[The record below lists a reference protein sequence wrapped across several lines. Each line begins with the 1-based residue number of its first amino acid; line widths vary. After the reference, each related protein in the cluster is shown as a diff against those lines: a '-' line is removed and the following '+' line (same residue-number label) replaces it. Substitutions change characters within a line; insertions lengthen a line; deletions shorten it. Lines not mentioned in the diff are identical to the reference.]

1 MTEQTQSS
9 EESLVNPVSQ
19 ADFDAVTRLFDL
31 DPQFATEADIAAQ
44 VAVLRANR
52 GKWLK
57 APPKKSKAAGK
68 LSSEATKN
76 VLASLN
82 LTF

>member
-1 MTEQTQSS
+1 MTDETPT
-9 EESLVNPVSQ
+9 NPVAA

-57 APPKKSKAAGK
+57 APVKKKSSSSK
-68 LSSEATKN
+68 LSSEATKAA
-76 VLASLN
+76 LESLN
-82 LTF
+82 LSF

>member
-1 MTEQTQSS
+1 MTEPNETPA
-9 EESLVNPVSQ
+9 ENLVNPVSQ

>member
-1 MTEQTQSS
+1 MTETTDASA
-9 EESLVNPVSQ
+9 LPNPVAA

-31 DPQFATEADIAAQ
+31 DPQFATEKDIAAQ

-57 APPKKSKAAGK
+57 AAPKKKTSGSKI
-68 LSSEATKN
+68 SSEATKA
-76 VLASLN
+76 VLDSLN
-82 LTF
+82 LSF